1 MPLTA
6 APHRPEDTPLLDAMG
21 RRFAA
26 AMAAFEGF
34 EPAPLLAVAVS
45 GGADSVALLR
55 LAHDWAAER
64 GGALVAVTFDH
75 RLRPESAAEAE
86 RVAEWCAALGIRH
99 RTLAWDAGAPESG
112 IEAAA
117 RAARYAALEA
127 LCRAEG
133 ALHLLVGHHAG
144 DQRETVAMRM
154 ERGGGHGRAGMPALD
169 YRRDCRLLRPLLGF
183 AKAELIA
190 LCRAL
195 GQEWVEDP
203 SNHSDAFERNR
214 VRRRLERLSVSEA
227 AAIDREIAAAG
238 AARMDAER
246 RLARRIVAWARI
258 SPLGYAWIDWT
269 AWRGAPRDDIADR
282 EFLGRIAHCVGGRAY
297 APPLGV
303 VERALATLAAGGVA
317 TLGGCVARAGGGG
330 LWILRENRTP
340 PEASAGRW
348 DERFAAAPDDL
359 ARLRPPRGAAERDA
373 LRRAL
378 AALGTCEKPPPSAA
392 FARVPVFLRGEE
404 VCLAP
409 LGGYDR
415 AAPAARFAPAAA
427 ATACAIWLAPV
438 AANLMY

>member
-6 APHRPEDTPLLDAMG
+6 PPHRPEDTPLLDAMG

-26 AMAAFEGF
+26 AMAAFGGF
-34 EPAPLLAVAVS
+34 EPAPLLVAAVS
-45 GGADSVALLR
+45 GGVDSVALLR
-55 LAHDWAAER
+55 LAHGWATER
-64 GGALVAVTFDH
+64 GGAVLAVTFDH

-86 RVAEWCAALGIRH
+86 RVAEWCAALGVRH
-99 RTLAWDAGAPESG
+99 RTLAWETGAPESG

-133 ALHLLVGHHAG
+133 GLHLLVGHHAG

-183 AKAELIA
+183 AKSDLADF
-190 LCRAL
+190 CRAL
-195 GQEWVEDP
+195 GQTWVEDP
-203 SNHSDAFERNR
+203 SNLSEAFERNR
-214 VRRRLERLSVSEA
+214 VRRRLERLPEAEA
-227 AAIDREIAAAG
+227 AALDREIAAAG
-238 AARMDAER
+238 AARMEAER
-246 RLARRIVAWARI
+246 RLARRIVAWVRL
-258 SPLGYAWIDWT
+258 SPLGYAWIDWS
-269 AWRGAPRDDIADR
+269 AWRAAPVDDAADR
-282 EFLGRIAHCVGGRAY
+282 ELLGRIAHCVGGRAY

-317 TLGGCVARAGGGG
+317 TLGGCIARTGGGG

-340 PEASAGRW
+340 PEVAEGRW
-348 DERFAAAPDDL
+348 DERFAATAEDL
-359 ARLRPPRGAAERDA
+359 ARLRPPHGAAERDA
-373 LRRAL
+373 LRRSL
-378 AALGTCEKPPPSAA
+378 ATLGTCEKPPPSAA
-392 FARVPVFLRGEE
+392 FARVPVFSRGEE

-415 AAPAARFAPAAA
+415 AAAAARFAPPAA

-438 AANLMY
+438 AANLM